1 MTAVAEKTIICPD
14 SPTGSH
20 VYGNPFDVKDGAGTI
35 RCRYCATEKLA
46 VTYPEDIKD
55 PKIKRW
61 AFTKNAGSKG
71 AIPRDKPIS
80 TEEKENEGVIMP
92 GYTEEEYMELL
103 RDNPDLAKRNG
114 LSNVQKMRIDT
125 ISPGVS
131 EEDFQ
136 RRQIKD
142 LQELGFLVH
151 AERPAR
157 TKTGYVTPI
166 QGDPGWLDIFAVHPV
181 RHVILII
188 ENKSKAGRLSPF
200 QEKWVIALSGCH
212 GVRTMVVRPEDW
224 KGILTEIKED

>member
-1 MTAVAEKTIICPD
+1 
-14 SPTGSH
+14 
-20 VYGNPFDVKDGAGTI
+20 
-35 RCRYCATEKLA
+35 
-46 VTYPEDIKD
+46 
-55 PKIKRW
+55 
-61 AFTKNAGSKG
+61 
-71 AIPRDKPIS
+71 
-80 TEEKENEGVIMP
+80 MP
-92 GYTEEEYMELL
+92 SFTEEEYLELL
-103 RDNPDLAKRNG
+103 RDNPDLAKRNEQD
-114 LSNVQKMRIDT
+114 NVQKMHSDIIGPD
-125 ISPGVS
+125 IS

-136 RRQIKD
+136 CRQIKD

-200 QEKWVIALSGCH
+200 QEKWVIALSGCQ

-224 KGILTEIKED
+224 EGILTEIKED